1 MLNTHGS
8 RRQYG
13 SDAAPPIGDYG
24 IIGDCRSAALI
35 SKHGSLDWLCWP
47 WFDSPS
53 LFGAILD
60 IEKGGFWRISPTGE
74 YTTTRRYL
82 PGTNVL
88 ETTFKSE
95 TGTLRVTDCMPVY
108 ELDYEREHMIADR
121 EILRVIECSEGQV
134 QLGGVFSPA
143 PKYGKARPR
152 WRQQDPLGIHVQFV
166 GGALWLRSD
175 LEWQVRDDHAVC
187 STVLRAG
194 DRRYCS
200 LVMMEHGP
208 AVLSP
213 LGESSDVALAQT
225 IAWWRKWSERCEYRG
240 PFRDEVTRSALALK
254 LLNFAPSGAIVAA
267 PSTSLPERVGG
278 NLNWDYRFCWLRDA
292 SMTVTA
298 LFGLGYHDEAEAFID
313 WLLHSTNLTQP
324 RLLVMYSVYG
334 KPIKKENELKDW
346 RGYRDSRPVRIGN
359 DARNQLQLDVYGEVV
374 SAAAQLDEY
383 NKSIDHA
390 SARVL
395 RGIGKYVREHW
406 TMPDKGIWEPRVAD
420 QHHTHS
426 KLMCW
431 VAMNKLLQLEDAGL
445 LENRDRRLIEA
456 IRDKIRVAIKEQAWN
471 EERQTYTAVF
481 GGQEVDA
488 SLLLLAKHEFETADS
503 ERMRLTYKRITEE
516 LGTDSGLLYRYGD
529 KLSPGEGAFGI
540 CSFWLAEYLALG
552 GGTLQEAESE
562 FRRLLSYSND
572 LGLYSEEI
580 DPNMGTALGNFP
592 QGFTH
597 VGLIN
602 AALSLAERQ
611 AKQQDREQ
619 VA

>member
-1 MLNTHGS
+1 M
-8 RRQYG
+8 
-13 SDAAPPIGDYG
+13 
-24 IIGDCRSAALI
+24 
-35 SKHGSLDWLCWP
+35 
-47 WFDSPS
+47 
-53 LFGAILD
+53 LD
-60 IEKGGFWRISPTGE
+60 IEKGGFWRISPAGE

-88 ETTFKSE
+88 ETTFESE
-95 TGTLRVTDCMPVY
+95 TGTLRIIDCMPVY
-108 ELDYEREHMIADR
+108 ELDYERDHMIADR
-121 EILRVIECSEGQV
+121 EILRVVECSDGQV
-134 QLGGVFSPA
+134 QLDGIFSPA
-143 PKYGKARPR
+143 PNYGKARTR
-152 WRQQDPLGIHVQFV
+152 WRQQNALGIHVQFV

-187 STVLRAG
+187 TAVLRAG
-194 DRRYCS
+194 DRRSCS

-213 LGESSDVALAQT
+213 LGESSDIALAQT
-225 IAWWRKWSERCEYRG
+225 ISWWTKWSEKCEYHG
-240 PFRDEVTRSALALK
+240 PFRNEVMRSALALK

-267 PSTSLPERVGG
+267 PSTSLPERMGG

-292 SMTVTA
+292 SMTVAA

-334 KPIKKENELKDW
+334 KPVKKEKELKNW
-346 RGYRDSRPVRIGN
+346 RGYRDSRPVRVGN
-359 DARNQLQLDVYGEVV
+359 GARNQLQLDVYGEVV
-374 SAAAQLDEY
+374 SATAQLDEY
-383 NKSIDHA
+383 NKSIDRA

-445 LENRDRRLIEA
+445 LKHRDRKLIEE
-456 IRDKIRVAIKEQAWN
+456 IRDKISVAIKEQGWN

-481 GGQEVDA
+481 GGEEVDA
-488 SLLLLAKHEFETADS
+488 SLLLLAKHEFEAAGS

-516 LGTDSGLLYRYGD
+516 LGTDSGLIYRYGD

-540 CSFWLAEYLALG
+540 CSFWLSEYLALG
-552 GGTLQEAESE
+552 GGSLQEAESE
-562 FRRLLSYSND
+562 FRRLLTYSND

-580 DPNMGTALGNFP
+580 DPKLGTALGNFP

-602 AALSLAERQ
+602 AALSLAERR

>member
-1 MLNTHGS
+1 M
-8 RRQYG
+8 RYG

-35 SKHGSLDWLCWP
+35 SKQGSLDWLCWP

-53 LFGAILD
+53 VFGAILD
-60 IEKGGFWRISPTGE
+60 IEKGGFWRVSPAGGYRTK
-74 YTTTRRYL
+74 RRYL
-82 PGTNVL
+82 PCTNVL
-88 ETTFKSE
+88 ETSFTST
-95 TGTLRVTDCMPVY
+95 TGTLRVIDCMPVY
-108 ELDYEREHMIADR
+108 ELDYERTHMIPDR
-121 EILRVIECSEGQV
+121 EILRVVECTEGEV
-134 QLGGVFSPA
+134 QLDGIFFPA
-143 PKYGKARPR
+143 PKYGKARTR
-152 WRQQDPLGIHVQFV
+152 WKQQNALGIHVQFV
-166 GGALWLRSD
+166 GGTLWLRSD
-175 LEWQVRDDHAVC
+175 LEWQVRNDHAVC
-187 STVLRAG
+187 RAFLRAG
-194 DRRYCS
+194 ERKYCS

-225 IAWWRKWSERCEYRG
+225 IAWWTKWSERCEYRG
-240 PFRDEVTRSALALK
+240 PFRNEVVRSALALK

-267 PSTSLPERVGG
+267 SSTSLPERVGG

-334 KPIKKENELKDW
+334 RPVKKEKELKYW
-346 RGYRDSRPVRIGN
+346 RGYRNSRPVRIGN
-359 DARNQLQLDVYGEVV
+359 GARNQLQLDVYGEVI

-383 NKSIDHA
+383 NKSIDRA

-395 RGIGKYVREHW
+395 RGVGKYVREHW
-406 TMPDKGIWEPRVAD
+406 AKPDKGIWEGRIAD

-431 VAMNKLLQLEDAGL
+431 VAMNKLLQLHDAGL
-445 LENRDRRLIEA
+445 LKNLDRKLIEEIREEIKVA
-456 IRDKIRVAIKEQAWN
+456 IRERAWN
-471 EERQTYTAVF
+471 AERQTYTAVF
-481 GGQEVDA
+481 DGVEVDA
-488 SLLLLAKHEFETADS
+488 SLLLLAKYEFEAAGC
-503 ERMRLTYKRITEE
+503 ERMRLTYQRITEE
-516 LGTDSGLLYRYGD
+516 LGTDSGLLYRYRD

-540 CSFWLAEYLALG
+540 ASFWLVEYLAMG
-552 GGTLQEAESE
+552 GGSLQEAESE
-562 FRRLLSYSND
+562 FRRLLMYSND

-580 DPNMGTALGNFP
+580 NPETGAALGNFP

-602 AALSLAERQ
+602 AVLSLAERC
-611 AKQQDREQ
+611 AKEIDREQ

>member
-1 MLNTHGS
+1 M
-8 RRQYG
+8 RYG
-13 SDAAPPIGDYG
+13 ANVAPPIGDYG

-35 SKHGSLDWLCWP
+35 SRHGSLDWLCWP

-53 LFGAILD
+53 LFAAILD
-60 IEKGGFWRISPTGE
+60 IEKGGFWRISPAGE
-74 YTTTRRYL
+74 YRTVRRYL

-88 ETTFKSE
+88 ETSFESG
-95 TGTLRVTDCMPVY
+95 TGTLRVIDCMPVY
-108 ELDYEREHMIADR
+108 ELKYECSHMVPDR
-121 EILRVIECSEGQV
+121 EILRVVECTSGQV
-134 QLGGVFSPA
+134 RLDAVFCPA
-143 PKYGKARPR
+143 PKYGAAKTH
-152 WRQQDPLGIHVQFV
+152 WRDQDSLGIHVQFI

-175 LEWQVRDDHAVC
+175 LAWTVKDKSATC
-187 STVLRAG
+187 NTVLNAG
-194 DRRYCS
+194 QRKYCS

-213 LGESSDVALAQT
+213 LGESAETALGQT
-225 IAWWRKWSERCEYRG
+225 AVWWEKWSRRCEYNG
-240 PFRDEVTRSALALK
+240 PFREQVVRSALALK

-298 LFGLGYHDEAEAFID
+298 LFGLGYHEDAEAFID

-334 KPIKKENELKDW
+334 KPAKKEKELNYW
-346 RGYRDSRPVRIGN
+346 NGYRNSRPVRIGN
-359 DARNQLQLDVYGEVV
+359 GARNQLQLDVYGEVV

-383 NKSIDHA
+383 NKSVDKA

-406 TMPDKGIWEPRVAD
+406 TLPDKGIWEPRVGD

-431 VAMNKLLQLEDAGL
+431 VAMNKLLQLHDAGL
-445 LENRDRRLIEA
+445 LKNLDRDLVQQFREEISAA
-456 IRDKIRVAIKEQAWN
+456 IRQKAWN
-471 EERQTYTAVF
+471 EEKQTYTAIF
-481 GGQEVDA
+481 GGEEVDA
-488 SLLLLAKHEFETADS
+488 SLLLLAKHGFEQADS
-503 ERMRLTYKRITEE
+503 ARMRLTYKRITED
-516 LGTDSGLLYRYGD
+516 LGARAGLLYRYRD
-529 KLSPGEGAFGI
+529 RLSPGEGAFGI
-540 CSFWLAEYLALG
+540 SSFWLAEYLALG
-552 GGTLQEAESE
+552 GGSIQEAESE
-562 FRRLLSYSND
+562 FRRLLGYSND
-572 LGLYSEEI
+572 LGLFAEEV
-580 DPNMGTALGNFP
+580 DPETGAALGNFP

-602 AALSLAERQ
+602 AALSLAERR
-611 AKQQDREQ
+611 AKGMERER
-619 VA
+619 AG

>member
-1 MLNTHGS
+1 
-8 RRQYG
+8 
-13 SDAAPPIGDYG
+13 
-24 IIGDCRSAALI
+24 
-35 SKHGSLDWLCWP
+35 
-47 WFDSPS
+47 
-53 LFGAILD
+53 
-60 IEKGGFWRISPTGE
+60 
-74 YTTTRRYL
+74 
-82 PGTNVL
+82 
-88 ETTFKSE
+88 
-95 TGTLRVTDCMPVY
+95 LRVVECTDG
-108 ELDYEREHMIADR
+108 E
-121 EILRVIECSEGQV
+121 V
-134 QLGGVFSPA
+134 QLDGIFSPA
-143 PKYGKARPR
+143 PKYGRARTR
-152 WRQQDPLGIHVQFV
+152 WRQQNALGIHVQFV

-175 LEWQVRDDHAVC
+175 LEWQVRDDYAIC
-187 STVLRAG
+187 SSVLLAG
-194 DRRYCS
+194 ERRYCS

-225 IAWWRKWSERCEYRG
+225 IAWWTKWSERCEYRG
-240 PFRDEVTRSALALK
+240 PFRNEVMRSALALK

-278 NLNWDYRFCWLRDA
+278 DLNWDYRFCWLRDA

-334 KPIKKENELKDW
+334 KPAEREKELKYW
-346 RGYRDSRPVRIGN
+346 RGYRNSRPVRIGN
-359 DARNQLQLDVYGEVV
+359 GARNQLQLDVYGEVV

-406 TMPDKGIWEPRVAD
+406 KLPDKGIWEPRDAD

-431 VAMNKLLQLEDAGL
+431 VAMNKLLQLDDAGL
-445 LENRDRRLIEA
+445 LKNRNRKLIEE
-456 IRDKIRVAIKEQAWN
+456 IREEIRVAIKEQAWN

-481 GGQEVDA
+481 GGEEVDA
-488 SLLLLAKHEFETADS
+488 SLLLLAKHEFEPAGS

-516 LGTDSGLLYRYGD
+516 LSTSEGLLYRYCD
-529 KLSPGEGAFGI
+529 KLSRGEGAFGI
-540 CSFWLAEYLALG
+540 ASFWLAEYLAIG
-552 GGTLQEAESE
+552 GGSLQEAELE
-562 FRRLLSYSND
+562 FRRLLTYSND

-580 DPNMGTALGNFP
+580 NPETGAALGNFP

-602 AALSLAERQ
+602 AALSLAGRS
-611 AKQQDREQ
+611 AKEIDREQ